1 MHWHCIAV
9 QISAQPLLITY
20 KYFRWEKKYEFHQN
34 LNVRKNDVKRKKG
47 ELAWAVVRDA
57 EIEAVEVE
65 KAAEDQGK
73 KVVCITI

>member
-1 MHWHCIAV
+1 M
-9 QISAQPLLITY
+9 
-20 KYFRWEKKYEFHQN
+20 
-34 LNVRKNDVKRKKG
+34 KRKKG

-73 KVVCITI
+73 KVVCIKFYLVVEASYCDFLGAHLPEEN

>member
-1 MHWHCIAV
+1 M
-9 QISAQPLLITY
+9 
-20 KYFRWEKKYEFHQN
+20 
-34 LNVRKNDVKRKKG
+34 KRKKG

-73 KVVCITI
+73 KVLCISVKFKF